1 MTENESPGQTEEKE
15 SHTQKNRVN
24 NKKNAKSKQGTP
36 TDGMRVGYHSE
47 AANIGT
53 DKENTGGMR
62 VGYHSE
68 AANIG
73 TDKENTGGM
82 RVGYHSEAA
91 NPSGHS
97 KRLHRKRKNKK

>member
-15 SHTQKNRVN
+15 SHTRKNSVN
-24 NKKNAKSKQGTP
+24 NKKNAKSKQGIP
-36 TDGMRVGYHSE
+36 T
-47 AANIGT
+47 N
-53 DKENTGGMR
+53 GMR